1 MASTPEVS
9 VAIILVNWN
18 GYAYTQACLE
28 SLEKVKEPA
37 FQVILVDNGSQNSEG
52 EQLKARFPNIHLIAN
67 PDNLGFAGGN
77 NVGIRYALE
86 EGFDQV
92 LLLNNDTLVDPYFLK
107 PLQTELRASKYGVVQ
122 PIICFA
128 QESKTLWSA
137 GGKWNS
143 LLGRAITLGDR
154 VTLENYT
161 PPKSLELDWAT
172 GCCMLLSKEAILAA
186 GLLNE
191 QYFAYF
197 EDVEWSLRIR
207 KSGFKIGLSEN
218 SIIYHE
224 AGAASKKQH
233 SEGTLSP
240 RVFYF
245 HVRNQLF
252 LLRQHSLVL
261 GYPYH
266 LLRFSSWGAYFLI
279 RGRFKKLSAVW
290 QGIRE
295 GLFTPLNPEKK
306 WLQ

>member
-1 MASTPEVS
+1 MASTPEIS
-9 VAIILVNWN
+9 VAILLVNWN

-37 FQVILVDNGSQNSEG
+37 FQIILVDNGSQNSEG
-52 EQLKARFPNIHLIAN
+52 EQLKARFPQVHLIAN

-86 EGFDQV
+86 QGFDQV
-92 LLLNNDTLVDPYFLK
+92 LLLNNDTTVTPSFLQELQACLDQSRCGVAQ
-107 PLQTELRASKYGVVQ
+107 PLIL
-122 PIICFA
+122 FA
-128 QESKTLWSA
+128 HEPHKLWSA

-154 VTLENYT
+154 VPLEKYSVPAKT
-161 PPKSLELDWAT
+161 LDWAT
-172 GCCMLLSKEAILAA
+172 GCCMLVSRAALLEA

-191 QYFAYF
+191 AYFAYF

-207 KSGFKIGLSEN
+207 KGGFTIGLAEN
-218 SIIYHE
+218 AIIYHE

-233 SEGTLSP
+233 AEGTLSP
-240 RVFYF
+240 KVFYF

-252 LLRQHSLVL
+252 LLRQHSIVL

-266 LLRFSSWGAYFLI
+266 LLRFLSWGAYFLI

>member
-18 GYAYTQACLE
+18 GYAFTKACLA
-28 SLEKVKEPA
+28 SLEKVTEPS

-52 EQLKARFPNIHLIAN
+52 EQLKAQFPHVHLIAN
-67 PDNLGFAGGN
+67 QDNLGFAGGN

-86 EGFDQV
+86 HGFEQV
-92 LLLNNDTLVDPYFLK
+92 LLLNNDTTVSPFFLK
-107 PLQTELRASKYGVVQ
+107 ELQTCLDQLGQGVAQ
-122 PIICFA
+122 PLILFA
-128 QESKTLWSA
+128 HDPQTLWSA
-137 GGKWNS
+137 GGKWS
-143 LLGRAITLGDR
+143 PLFGRAITLGDR
-154 VTLENYT
+154 VPFEKYRVGAKT
-161 PPKSLELDWAT
+161 LDWAT
-172 GCCMLLSKEAILAA
+172 GCCMLVSRAALLEA
-186 GLLNE
+186 GLLHE
-191 QYFAYF
+191 AYFAYF

-207 KSGFKIGLSEN
+207 KAGFTIGLAEN
-218 SIIYHE
+218 AIIYHE

-233 SEGTLSP
+233 AEGSLSP

-245 HVRNQLF
+245 LVRNQLF
-252 LLRQHSLVL
+252 LLRQHSILL

-266 LLRFSSWGAYFLI
+266 LLRFLSWGAYFLI
-279 RGRFKKLSAVW
+279 RGRFQKLSAVF

>member
-1 MASTPEVS
+1 MASTPEIS

-18 GYAYTQACLE
+18 GYAYTKACLD
-28 SLEKVKEPA
+28 SLEKVTEPA

-52 EQLKARFPNIHLIAN
+52 EQLKALFPQVHLIAN
-67 PDNLGFAGGN
+67 QNNLGFTGGN

-86 EGFDQV
+86 QGFEQV
-92 LLLNNDTLVDPYFLK
+92 LLLNNDTTVTPSFLK
-107 PLQTELRASKYGVVQ
+107 ELQTCLHQSELGVAQ
-122 PIICFA
+122 PLILFA
-128 QESKTLWSA
+128 QDPQTLWSA

-143 LLGRAITLGDR
+143 LFGRAITLGDR
-154 VTLENYT
+154 VPFEKYQIRTKT
-161 PPKSLELDWAT
+161 LDWAT
-172 GCCMLLSKEAILAA
+172 GCCMLISRVALQKA

-191 QYFAYF
+191 AYFAYF

-207 KSGFKIGLSEN
+207 KAGFTIGLAEN

-233 SEGTLSP
+233 AEGTLSP

-245 HVRNQLF
+245 NVRNQLF
-252 LLRQHSLVL
+252 LLRQHSILL

-266 LLRFSSWGAYFLI
+266 LLRFLSWAVYFLI
-279 RGRFKKLSAVW
+279 RGRFQKLSAVL

-295 GLFTPLNPEKK
+295 GLFTPLSPEKK

>member
-1 MASTPEVS
+1 
-9 VAIILVNWN
+9 
-18 GYAYTQACLE
+18 
-28 SLEKVKEPA
+28 
-37 FQVILVDNGSQNSEG
+37 
-52 EQLKARFPNIHLIAN
+52 
-67 PDNLGFAGGN
+67 LGFAGGN

-86 EGFDQV
+86 QGFEQV
-92 LLLNNDTLVDPYFLK
+92 LLLNNDTTVTPSFLQELQACLDQSTCGIAQPLILFAHDPH
-107 PLQTELRASKYGVVQ
+107 
-122 PIICFA
+122 
-128 QESKTLWSA
+128 TLWSA
-137 GGKWNS
+137 GGEWNS
-143 LLGRAITLGDR
+143 LFGRAITLGDR
-154 VTLENYT
+154 VPLEKYRVPAKT
-161 PPKSLELDWAT
+161 LDWAT
-172 GCCMLLSKEAILAA
+172 GCCMLVSRAALLEA

-191 QYFAYF
+191 AYFAYF

-207 KSGFKIGLSEN
+207 KAGFTIGLAEN
-218 SIIYHE
+218 AIIYHE

-279 RGRFKKLSAVW
+279 RGRFQKLSAVW

-295 GLFTPLNPEKK
+295 GLFTPLNSEKK